1 MQLRTPIAQIRGLGS
16 AKDGVGH
23 WKMQRL
29 TAIANV
35 ILVSWFLISAISL
48 AGASYE
54 ETRAWLASPLSAS
67 LMLLLIASAF
77 YHTKLGV
84 QVVIED
90 YVHHEG
96 IKLASLAGGHTDMH
110 SARRCLLRCHPENL
124 ARRLIAPNR

>member
-16 AKDGVGH
+16 ARDGVGH

-29 TAIANV
+29 TAAANV
-35 ILVSWFLISAISL
+35 VLVIWFLISSVSL
-48 AGASYE
+48 AGADYE
-54 ETRAWLASPLSAS
+54 ETRAWLASPISAT

-77 YHTKLGV
+77 YHAKLGL

-96 IKLASLAGGHTDMH
+96 IKLVALLAVTLTCIALGTACAVAILKTSLG
-110 SARRCLLRCHPENL
+110 S
-124 ARRLIAPNR
+124 

>member
-16 AKDGVGH
+16 AREGVGH

-29 TAIANV
+29 TAVANV
-35 ILVSWFLISAISL
+35 ILVIWFLFSAVAL

-54 ETRAWLASPLSAS
+54 ETRAWLASPISAS

-77 YHTKLGV
+77 YHVKLGV

-96 IKLASLAGGHTDMH
+96 IKLAALLAVTLLCIALGVASAVAVLKTSLG
-110 SARRCLLRCHPENL
+110 S
-124 ARRLIAPNR
+124 